1 MSTRTPRRPL
11 LRRHAPDQHKNR
23 DKQQECLQL
32 QDIGVNTDTDEEV
45 SMLTSR
51 VAQLE
56 REVSILYK
64 ESDLSVNK
72 FQLQTIAGDDARVAF
87 YAGFPSFAH

>member
-1 MSTRTPRRPL
+1 
-11 LRRHAPDQHKNR
+11 
-23 DKQQECLQL
+23 
-32 QDIGVNTDTDEEV
+32 
-45 SMLTSR
+45 MLTST

-87 YAGFPSFAH
+87 YAGFLSFAH

>member
-1 MSTRTPRRPL
+1 M
-11 LRRHAPDQHKNR
+11 
-23 DKQQECLQL
+23 QL

-56 REVSILYK
+56 REVSILCK

-72 FQLQTIAGDDARVAF
+72 FQLLTIAGDDARVAF
-87 YAGFPSFAH
+87 YADFSSFAH